1 MIFRTLPAKRLGAVF
16 ALFPLTSLAA
26 GAAPA
31 GVSPCTWHVRLNY
44 HYRDA
49 GPLGEH
55 DTQVLLALEAP
66 LRCAGSGAETILIPG
81 GAVLARGRARVHRDV
96 PHAGGPPAARD
107 ISDKQAIWPAA
118 ADAQGPAPGIE
129 PPAPSFV
136 GTGYG
141 TKIIVAGGLSGTQR
155 TAVRDAAA
163 VPVPSPAPGAR
174 ELTTAL
180 EPEADPDRLQLELFF
195 DPLPGTPS
203 DAAGAL
209 AHVPERTREALAA
222 PGGEAALAIKGHL
235 FGAQTQ
241 TTDAGDFSIR
251 YQRKLVLAPAN
262 VDIDFC
268 AWLTRGTQYWEPAHL
283 PEVEPAANP

>member
-1 MIFRTLPAKRLGAVF
+1 MIFFTLTAKRTVAAL

-66 LRCAGSGAETILIPG
+66 LRCAGSGTETILIPG
-81 GAVLARGRARVHRDV
+81 GAVLAQGRAHVHRNV
-96 PHAGGPPAARD
+96 PHAGGPPTARD

-118 ADAQGPAPGIE
+118 ADARGPAPGIE

-141 TKIIVAGGLSGTQR
+141 TKVIVAGALTGTQR
-155 TAVRDAAA
+155 DAVSDAIAA
-163 VPVPSPAPGAR
+163 PAPAPAPGAR

-241 TTDAGDFSIR
+241 TTDAGDFSIC
-251 YQRKLVLAPAN
+251 YQRKLVLAPAT
-262 VDIDFC
+262 VDVDFC
-268 AWLTRGTQYWEPAHL
+268 GWLTRGTQYWEPARL
-283 PEVEPAANP
+283 PATEPAAVP